1 MVPTPEKNRAVEVGN
16 PMITGT
22 MNVAPN
28 MATTCCSPM
37 PIVIGADSRSSGAT
51 TVPGS
56 MLRPSP
62 CSFQVN
68 MSLIVTMVPSSDRAQ
83 HGLCIQVV
91 GRGRRPRPT
100 RLPALVAGS
109 AVSPRTPPPVR
120 W

>member
-37 PIVIGADSRSSGAT
+37 PTVIGADSLSSGAT
-51 TVPGS
+51 TVPGE

-68 MSLIVTMVPSSDRAQ
+68 MSLLVTMVPSAFGQ
-83 HGLCIQVV
+83 H
-91 GRGRRPRPT
+91 
-100 RLPALVAGS
+100 
-109 AVSPRTPPPVR
+109 RTAAHGHLYSGDPHPQLR
-120 W
+120 